1 MQPLSFNGL
10 IFPDK
15 MTVINN
21 LPSAVVERNKK
32 WWGGGALKIKLDI
45 PFPDP
50 PLPLPMSFTM
60 FVVMETHG
68 VVPVFTKVGC
78 H

>member
-21 LPSAVVERNKK
+21 LPSAAVERNKK
-32 WWGGGALKIKLDI
+32 WVGGGGLKIKLDI
-45 PFPDP
+45 PFADP

-68 VVPVFTKVGC
+68 FVPVFTKA
-78 H
+78 

>member
-21 LPSAVVERNKK
+21 LPSAAVEQNKK
-32 WWGGGALKIKLDI
+32 WGGGGLKIKLDI
-45 PFPDP
+45 PFADP

-68 VVPVFTKVGC
+68 FVPVFAKA
-78 H
+78 

>member
-21 LPSAVVERNKK
+21 LPSAAVERNKK
-32 WWGGGALKIKLDI
+32 WVGGGGRLKIKLDI
-45 PFPDP
+45 PFADP

-60 FVVMETHG
+60 FVDMETQSF
-68 VVPVFTKVGC
+68 VPVFTKA
-78 H
+78 